1 MRSTPCVFCSIV
13 SRRLTSVDIYEES
26 DFMVIMDKYPI
37 NIGHT
42 LIITKRHYDN
52 LLSMSSTDVGKLY
65 SLVPR
70 VAKAVISAVKADGF
84 NVGQN
89 NGRAANQIVPHVHVH
104 IIPRF
109 NEQTE
114 NGKWPTRRVA
124 SYSELQVV
132 AKKIKMLLP
141 PPLNND
147 LTS

>member
-1 MRSTPCVFCSIV
+1 MSATPCIFCSIV
-13 SRRLTSVDIYEES
+13 SRRLNSVDIYEES

-52 LLSMSSTDVGKLY
+52 LLSMSPSDVGKLY

-114 NGKWPTRRVA
+114 NEKWPTRRVA
-124 SYSELQVV
+124 SHIELQVV
-132 AKKIKMLLP
+132 AKKIKMLLI